1 MYGRKEKGV
10 ATEMYLDESKRIDFT
25 VPKTL
30 EIAVQAIDN
39 SFYHND
45 DLGFA
50 LLREDV
56 EVLTKQSYIN
66 GNITSSQ
73 LNIIFSRYGLR

>member
-1 MYGRKEKGV
+1 
-10 ATEMYLDESKRIDFT
+10 MYLDESKRIDFT